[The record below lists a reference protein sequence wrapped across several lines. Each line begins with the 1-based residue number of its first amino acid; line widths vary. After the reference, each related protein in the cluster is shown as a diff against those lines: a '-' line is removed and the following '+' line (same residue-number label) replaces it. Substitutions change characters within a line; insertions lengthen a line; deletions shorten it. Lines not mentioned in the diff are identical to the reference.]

1 VTVDRG
7 PVGEVIRL
15 VVPMYRCFAD
25 RFDDIRN

>member
-7 PVGEVIRL
+7 PVGEVTRS
-15 VVPMYRCFAD
+15 VVPMYRYVAD